1 MKKRL
6 LLGLC
11 LASTF
16 SFAGTYNSVS
26 VGTTSEGG
34 FGVGLY
40 YDRNLSYGFYANLA
54 GGTGPNND
62 DFGLNVGLVKSLS
75 DNFVGYAGIG
85 VANRS
90 EEKITDAPFRTYE
103 SDLRFN
109 GNVGL
114 LFKTGVT
121 GFTADIGYNTG
132 LEAAYFGLGYTY

>member
-1 MKKRL
+1 MKKHL

-16 SFAGTYNSVS
+16 SYAGTYNSVS
-26 VGTTSEGG
+26 AGTTSDGG

-54 GGTGPNND
+54 GGTGPNSD

-75 DNFVGYAGIG
+75 DHFVGYAGIG

-90 EEKITDAPFRTYE
+90 EEILSDSPIRSYE
-103 SDLRFN
+103 SELRFN
-109 GNVGL
+109 GNLGL

-121 GFTADIGYNTG
+121 GFTADVGYNTG